1 MRLIMNSWR
10 WLSTWLH
17 CGPQDLFIIMIIVM
31 ITHTLLLLLIIINI
45 ALIRE
50 GVLATVSPQVKEA
63 VWPATSF
70 IVTSS
75 SGGLNYQVYI
85 SNHYYHIQESN
96 QVSPKSSSSS
106 SEAFII
112 IWSIIHYPP
121 IAAPLPLWHYFPP
134 AWEIPGGGKHFYFYL
149 VDL

>member
-1 MRLIMNSWR
+1 
-10 WLSTWLH
+10 
-17 CGPQDLFIIMIIVM
+17 MIIVM

-75 SGGLNYQVYI
+75 SGGTNYQVYI
-85 SNHYYHIQESN
+85 LNHYDQIQESN

-112 IWSIIHYPP
+112 I
-121 IAAPLPLWHYFPP
+121 
-134 AWEIPGGGKHFYFYL
+134 
-149 VDL
+149 